1 MRPVLLSSRVDI
13 HQLVPKLDKLLLR
26 QYFRKQV
33 RAVFMGVNV
42 DQINDLVPATLN
54 EWTNMMIPS
63 TNRLSFVMHLWF
75 LSLCGR
81 WFRIAKH
88 CRETRSACTSDK
100 VFRTENFQVLAHV
113 IHLGA
118 AVRCSHIFWLYRVY
132 KQGHNVPRPHSSHV
146 IRSVMAIFLPAAWF
160 PYHES

>member
-54 EWTNMMIPS
+54 E
-63 TNRLSFVMHLWF
+63 
-75 LSLCGR
+75 
-81 WFRIAKH
+81 
-88 CRETRSACTSDK
+88 
-100 VFRTENFQVLAHV
+100 
-113 IHLGA
+113 
-118 AVRCSHIFWLYRVY
+118 
-132 KQGHNVPRPHSSHV
+132 
-146 IRSVMAIFLPAAWF
+146 
-160 PYHES
+160 